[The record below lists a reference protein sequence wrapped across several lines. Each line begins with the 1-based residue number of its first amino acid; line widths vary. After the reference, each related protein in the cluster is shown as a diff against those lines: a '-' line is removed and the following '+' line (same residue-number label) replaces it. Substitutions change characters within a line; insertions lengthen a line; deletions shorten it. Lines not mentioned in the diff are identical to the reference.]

1 MGRFLED
8 LWDHEGYGARR
19 LPDGTLTGTWT
30 YATREFTAFLP
41 ACGCGWHVER
51 EYPPN
56 EDGEQAALDQW
67 RAEHAAP
74 LLARQAER
82 RRLRLARA
90 LEWLGGQA
98 GRLEDPAI
106 VARVRRTLGSA
117 ADLAAEVQR
126 DLDRQAPEREATHE
140 TP

>member
-30 YATREFTAFLP
+30 AATREFTAFVP
-41 ACGCGWHVER
+41 ACGCGWHTDR
-51 EYPPN
+51 EHPPS
-56 EDGEQAALDQW
+56 EAGEQAALGQW
-67 RAEHAAP
+67 RAEHAEP
-74 LLARQAER
+74 LLARQAEQR
-82 RRLRLARA
+82 QERLART

-98 GRLEDPAI
+98 GPLEDPAT

-117 ADLAAEVQR
+117 VELAAEVQR
-126 DLDRQAPEREATHE
+126 DLDRQAPEREADGE
-140 TP
+140 R